1 MPIKNF
7 KQSSKDINGVYIR
20 LASPEKSNV
29 TYTGVSGVHKRR
41 YWGEVTKVETLN
53 YRTYK
58 PEMGGLF
65 CEKIFG
71 PTKDWECHCE
81 KYKTI
86 RYNGIVCDKCGV
98 EITEKSVRR
107 YRMGYIQ
114 LAIPIV
120 HLWYFRSLSNK
131 IGLLLGINTKNL
143 EKIVYYERYV
153 VIQAGLASEFGVKNM
168 DLLSDDEYWAL
179 KSELSADNNSLSDD
193 NPHKFIAKMGG
204 EAIEILLKQVNIE
217 TLYNEL
223 KEKGNSDK
231 SLAKRNEILKRLKV
245 VAAFK
250 ESNENGKENKP
261 EWMVMRI
268 LPVIPAGLRPLVQLD
283 GGKLA
288 TSDFNELYRRVII
301 RNNRLSKLV
310 EAKAPDIILR
320 NEKRMLQESVD
331 GLIEK
336 SQGKEREGKVE
347 LKSLSDNL
355 KGKQGLFRQNL
366 LGKRVDYS
374 GRSVIVVGPEL
385 KLHECG
391 LPKDMAVELY
401 KPFIIRK
408 LIERRIVETVKSAK
422 KLIAKKTPVVWEVLE
437 SILKGHPVLLNR
449 APTLHRLSIQA
460 FQPILIEGKA
470 IQLHPLLCTAF
481 NADFDGDQM
490 AVHVP
495 LSAEAIVESSLLLL
509 SSQNIFNPANGRAI
523 TLPSKDM
530 VLGVYYITKLKISG
544 EVVRGNNMIFYSS
557 EEVLLAL
564 NSGKIDVHANIKVR
578 IEKFTESGVHYELV
592 ETTPGRVKFN
602 QFVPSQLGFVNE
614 LITGKRLQQLVSE
627 VYSTT
632 DTVRTVQ
639 FLDDIKKLGF
649 ESAYEG
655 GISIS
660 LEDVKVP
667 AIKYELIKAAQEE
680 IEEVLA
686 CLMRGILVT
695 VEFYNK
701 LIDIWTDTILKI
713 SYHVNNVLRI
723 DQGGFN
729 PLHMMADS
737 GARGSKEQIRQIA
750 GIRGLMT
757 KPQKSLNSSSDSII
771 ETPIIPSFKEGL
783 SVTEYFISTHGAR
796 KGLADTALKTADA
809 GYLTRRLVEVSQNVV
824 VTESDC
830 GTVIG
835 IRETALEINDEIIET
850 LAERVQGRVALANI
864 YAPKTNEILCSAGQ
878 EISYRIAKKFDEVYI
893 KEIEVRSTFTCQAKK
908 GVCAKCYGVNLA
920 TGRLTHIG
928 DAVGIIA
935 AQSIGEPGTQLTL
948 RTFHV
953 GGVAANIAVESKV
966 FSKYDGVVEFKDLKS
981 VEIND
986 TSHEK
991 VHIVLSRSCELK
1003 VLDPNTQNVLS
1014 TRHIPYGTYLRVK
1027 EGETVKK
1034 DQELCYW
1041 DPYNGV
1047 ILAERD
1053 GQIVFESIEEGVTF
1067 SGEYDEQIG
1076 NKNKVIIESKNRDKH
1091 PSITLITNTGEA
1103 LRYNIPVKAHLLVE
1117 DSQTVYAGQV
1127 LCKIPRIIGKSRD
1140 ITGGLPRVT
1149 ELLEVR
1155 TPANT
1160 AVLAEIEGEVSY
1172 GLRKGNFIEV
1182 YIESKHG
1189 VRKKYMLPLSKHI
1202 LVQPNDYVRAGDR
1215 LSEGII
1221 SLMELLEIRGLIYI
1235 QKYLVNELQEVYRL
1249 QGVKINDKHMEV
1261 VIGQMMTKVEI
1272 VEAGDTVFVQGQL
1285 VDRVDFKKENDAIIY
1300 KKIVIDAGDSKKIKV
1315 GQILSVREVDN
1326 ENSSLLS
1333 EGLKPLVFRGV
1344 ECATAKPKLQGITK
1358 TSLSN
1363 DSFLSA
1369 ASFQEATKVLSDAS
1383 LRGEDD
1389 SLSGLKESVIVGK
1402 LIPAGTGFNKNR
1414 NFSVFSIR
1422 EQMEDEWN
1430 GELESKLGSSAA

>member
-1 MPIKNF
+1 MLIKNL
-7 KQSSKDINGVYIR
+7 KQSSKDVNGVYIK

-29 TYTGVSGVHKRR
+29 TYAGASGINKRR

-71 PTKDWECHCE
+71 PIKDWECHCG
-81 KYKTI
+81 KYKTF

-98 EITEKSVRR
+98 EVTEKSVRR
-107 YRMGYIQ
+107 DRMGYIQ

-143 EKIVYYERYV
+143 EKIVYYERYI
-153 VIQAGLASEFGVKNM
+153 VIQAGVASEYGAKNM

-179 KSELSADNNSLSDD
+179 KSEIPPDNNTLSDD
-193 NPHKFIAKMGG
+193 NPDKFIAKMGG
-204 EAIEILLKQVNIE
+204 EAIEILLKNVDIE
-217 TLYNEL
+217 ALYNDL
-223 KEKGNSDK
+223 KERGNSDK

-245 VAAFK
+245 VTAFRD
-250 ESNENGKENKP
+250 SNRASKENKP

-301 RNNRLSKLV
+301 RNNRLNRLV

-331 GLIEK
+331 ALIEK

-401 KPFIIRK
+401 KPFVIRK

-422 KLIAKKTPVVWEVLE
+422 KLIAKKTPVVWEILE

-490 AVHVP
+490 AVHIP
-495 LSAEAIVESSLLLL
+495 LSTEAIVESSLLLL
-509 SSQNIFNPANGRAI
+509 SSQNIFNPANGKAI

-530 VLGVYYITKLKISG
+530 VLGVYYITKLKNS
-544 EVVRGNNMIFYSS
+544 EENARGNNMTFYSP

-564 NSGKIDVHANIKVR
+564 DSNKVDLHANIKVR
-578 IEKFTESGVHYELV
+578 VKKFNTSDVQYEII

-602 QFVPSQLGFVNE
+602 QFVPHQLGFVNE
-614 LITGKRLQQLVSE
+614 LITGKRLQQLVSD
-627 VYSTT
+627 VYSNTN
-632 DTVRTVQ
+632 TVRTVK

-649 ESAYEG
+649 ESAYAG

-660 LEDVKVP
+660 LGDVKIP
-667 AIKYELIKAAQEE
+667 EIKYNLIESAQEE
-680 IEEVLA
+680 VDEIFYHYVSGLITENE
-686 CLMRGILVT
+686 R
-695 VEFYNK
+695 YNK
-701 LIDIWTDTILKI
+701 VIDIWTGINAQITAHLMR
-713 SYHVNNVLRI
+713 NLEA

-729 PLHMMADS
+729 PIYMMVHS
-737 GARGSKEQIRQIA
+737 GARGSREQIRQIG

-757 KPQKSLNSSSDSII
+757 KPQKNLASSSDSII
-771 ETPIIPSFKEGL
+771 ETPILANFKEGL
-783 SVTEYFISTHGAR
+783 GVTEYFISTHGAR

-824 VTESDC
+824 ISEVDC

-835 IRETALEINDEIIET
+835 IKESALEVNEEIVES
-850 LAERVQGRVALANI
+850 LSERIQGRVALTNI
-864 YAPKTNEILCSAGQ
+864 YVPKTGELICSAGQ
-878 EISYRIAKKFDEVYI
+878 EIDAKIAKAIDNLNI
-893 KEIEVRSTFTCQAKK
+893 KEIDVRSIFTCLAKT
-908 GVCAKCYGVNLA
+908 GVCSKCYGVNLA
-920 TGRLTHIG
+920 TGSLAHIG

-953 GGVAANIAVESKV
+953 GGIAASIAVESKV
-966 FSKYDGVVEFKDLKS
+966 YSKYDGIIDFKDLSS
-981 VEIND
+981 VEIKDNN
-986 TSHEK
+986 HEK
-991 VHIVLSRSCELK
+991 VHVILSRSCELK
-1003 VLDPNTQNVLS
+1003 VLDLTTQNVLS
-1014 TRHIPYGTYLRVK
+1014 TRHIPYGTYLRVNA
-1027 EGETVKK
+1027 GEIVKK

-1047 ILAERD
+1047 ILADRD
-1053 GQIVFESIEEGVTF
+1053 GQIIFDSIEEGVTC
-1067 SGEYDEQIG
+1067 SEEYDEQTG
-1076 NKNKVIIESKNRDKH
+1076 NKNITIIESKNRDKH
-1091 PSITLITNTGEA
+1091 PSITLITNNGEK
-1103 LRYNIPVKAHLLVE
+1103 LRYNIPVKAHLLVV
-1117 DSQTVYAGQV
+1117 DAQQVYAGQL
-1127 LCKIPRIIGKSRD
+1127 LCKIPRVIGKSRD

-1160 AVLAEIEGEVSY
+1160 AILSEIDGVVSY
-1172 GLRKGNFIEV
+1172 GLTKGNFMEV
-1182 YIESKHG
+1182 FIESKQG
-1189 VRKKYMLPLSKHI
+1189 VKKKYMLPLSRHI
-1202 LVQPNDYVRAGDR
+1202 LVQPNDYVKAGDR
-1215 LSEGII
+1215 LSEGV
-1221 SLMELLEIRGLIYI
+1221 SSPMELLEIKGLIYI

-1272 VEAGDTVFVQGQL
+1272 VEAGDTTLVQGQL
-1285 VDRVDFKKENDAIIY
+1285 VDKSQLKKENNSVIY
-1300 KKIVIDAGDSKKIKV
+1300 KKVIVDVGGSKTFKV
-1315 GQILSVREVDN
+1315 GQILTMREVDN
-1326 ENSSLLS
+1326 ESNTLLAA
-1333 EGLKPLVFRGV
+1333 GMKTLIVRNA

-1369 ASFQEATKVLSDAS
+1369 ASFQEATKVLSDAA
-1383 LRGEDD
+1383 LRGDEDP
-1389 SLSGLKESVIVGK
+1389 LSGLKESVIVGK
-1402 LIPAGTGFNKNR
+1402 LIPAGTGFNRNK
-1414 NFSVFSIR
+1414 NFSVFSKK
-1422 EQMEDEWN
+1422 EQENEILNDIIAI
-1430 GELESKLGSSAA
+1430 SA